1 MQRRSF
7 RRRTF
12 LGSSLAGLTGLAGC
26 SGRESGRAT
35 DRRTDTAAPTSAQRE
50 TTTETGKTTEE
61 TETETET
68 EPDEDS
74 PNAAVPEHDHS
85 GPAEGGSAIVA
96 EQLLHRARDTENV
109 QASASR
115 PLLSTE
121 PRDTY
126 VDPTF
131 GDDSNSG
138 TEGSPLKTIQEALDR
153 VPIVVQHR
161 HHVYLADGTYRE
173 SPKSA
178 AGHFVGSFPHNPH
191 PMRIQGNP
199 DDPSRVVID
208 GNPGLS
214 VRSNEMDNPLLTDLT
229 VTGSIQNY
237 DSHFQIAN
245 IRFTGTSE
253 RVLGGSAVKTHDPSV
268 TLVRDC
274 AFADAYDAAIEVS
287 LGGRALLDG
296 CRGTVEEYAIKAEK
310 GATAIEIGGNDLS
323 GREGYARAKRG
334 ARFIDRSGKTHT
346 GVVE

>member
-1 MQRRSF
+1 MSKQSF

-12 LGSSLAGLTGLAGC
+12 LGSTLAGLVGLAGC
-26 SGRESGRAT
+26 ADRDSGRAT
-35 DRRTDTAAPTSAQRE
+35 DRRTSTGRPTSAQQGTPTGTE
-50 TTTETGKTTEE
+50 TTTETD

-68 EPDEDS
+68 EEGA
-74 PNAAVPEHDHS
+74 NRVVPEHDHS
-85 GPAEGGSAIVA
+85 SPAEGGSTIVA

-131 GDDSNSG
+131 GDDSNPG
-138 TEGSPLKTIQEALDR
+138 TEDRPLKTIQEALDR

-161 HHVYLADGTYRE
+161 HHIYLADGTYEE

-214 VRSNEMDNPLLTDLT
+214 VRSNEMDNPVLTDLT
-229 VTGSIQNY
+229 ITGSVQNY
-237 DSHFQIAN
+237 DSHFQVGN
-245 IRFTGTSE
+245 VRFTGTSDT
-253 RVLGGSAVKTHDPSV
+253 VLGGAAMKTHDPSV
-268 TLVRDC
+268 TRLQNC
-274 AFADAYDAAIEVS
+274 TFSDAYAAAAEVS
-287 LGGRALLDG
+287 LGGTVLLDD
-296 CRGTVEEYAIKAEK
+296 CRGTVSEYAIKVDQ

-323 GREGYARAKRG
+323 GRQGYVRAERG
-334 ARFIDRSGKTHT
+334 ARFIDRSGRTRT
-346 GVVE
+346 GVIE